1 MLERLNYI
9 SMKTLI
15 TAIAL
20 FSLSFSLSAQA
31 NVTARE
37 YTHSSD
43 LTVRKSADLVGYV
56 IHPKEGKLSNS
67 PIIRTVKL
75 GLVEFKITET
85 DLYVVENVKYS
96 TTGITSETDF
106 KNYRLSIQ
114 QIAESRATNSFE
126 IILMDLRNPDVQG
139 HLKIQLNEQD
149 QIIRLQ
155 FRPTANEPERTYEL
169 VPPPTDIEQR
179 DSKFFTHTLDV
190 ELEFVTD
197 LWSRKQVFFPF
208 LQIKNQVENRKVA
221 RIYPSDRVK
230 ISFEERT
237 ELKGKKEKL
246 VQYVIISQLN
256 ENNQEIKTEYISK
269 KIREVA
275 ANSKDK
281 AAIKNIE
288 ITLTTPAEN
297 EEATLTLLRSSDK
310 KINSIELRSQDNQ
323 LTQYFFRYGKRK

>member
-1 MLERLNYI
+1 
-9 SMKTLI
+9 MKTFF

-20 FSLSFSLSAQA
+20 YAFSFSLSAQG
-31 NVTARE
+31 NVTAKE
-37 YTHSSD
+37 YTHTSD
-43 LTVRKSADLVGYV
+43 LTVRNSTDLVGYV

-67 PIIRTVKL
+67 PLIRTVKL

-114 QIAESRATNSFE
+114 QIAESRATNSYE

-139 HLKIQLNEQD
+139 HLKVQLNEQD

-155 FRPTANEPERTYEL
+155 FRPTNNEPERTYEL
-169 VPPPTDIEQR
+169 IPPPTDIEQR
-179 DSKFFTHTLDV
+179 DSKFFTHSLDI
-190 ELEFVTD
+190 ELEVVSD
-197 LWSRKQVFFPF
+197 LWSRKQVFYPF
-208 LQIKNQVENRKVA
+208 LQIKNKAESRQVA

-230 ISFEERT
+230 IAFEERT

-246 VQYVIISQLN
+246 VQYVIISQLD
-256 ENNQEIKTEYISK
+256 EKNQEVKTEYISK

-275 ANSKDK
+275 TNSKDK
-281 AAIKNIE
+281 AAVKNIE
-288 ITLTTPAEN
+288 ITLTTTAEN
-297 EEATLTLLRSSDK
+297 EESTLTLLRSSNK
-310 KINSIELRSQDNQ
+310 KINAIELRSQDNQ
-323 LTQYFFRYGKRK
+323 QTQYFFRYGKRK